1 MSEEFK
7 KAVALEWKL
16 DNPKTTLTAEM
27 EEVAMNFIQEKLAE
41 IDTPSKFGFKSV
53 DFNDEDIF
61 ISYNNEN
68 QVFECFVGW

>member
-1 MSEEFK
+1 
-7 KAVALEWKL
+7 
-16 DNPKTTLTAEM
+16 M